1 MPAALTTEMDRHD
14 PSDLSSF
21 NHHLSDLFSDLTSDS
36 SSSSVLSLTWTRRL
50 LDTFLISLEE
60 FRFILQSSSASL
72 TRPPTDRFITDFFD
86 RAVKSLDLCT
96 AVRDAIERVRNW
108 QKHVQIIIG
117 SLTGPDPLGE
127 GPVRRA
133 RKAIGDLAI
142 MMLDERDLPGSGSGP
157 GFRNRSFAR
166 GSHHKDHHHG
176 HGHAHSH
183 GMGPHHR
190 RSSSGGSGSSGNGHF
205 RSLTWSVSRGWS
217 ATKQLQAIGSGLT
230 PPRGVGT
237 SDMSATVYTM
247 GSVLFVS
254 MLSLAASLPCQC
266 DRSGSL
272 SGAHF
277 TAPPRGFLW
286 GPSVYSIYEKVIEE
300 WKRREKK
307 SNSGLLKEIGEIE
320 RISRQLGEIIDAAQ
334 FPLEKERE
342 VEIKEVAH
350 ELEKVSSV
358 IKEGLDPL
366 ERQVRE
372 VFNRLVRSRT
382 EGLDSLN
389 RPSD

>member
-1 MPAALTTEMDRHD
+1 MDGHG
-14 PSDLSSF
+14 PSDLTSF
-21 NHHLSDLFSDLTSDS
+21 NRHVSDLFSDLTSD
-36 SSSSVLSLTWTRRL
+36 SSSVLSLTWTRRL

-60 FRFILQSSSASL
+60 FRFIIQTAGPSL
-72 TRPPTDRFITDFFD
+72 SRPPTDRYITDFFD

-96 AVRDAIERVRNW
+96 AVRDGIERVRNW
-108 QKHVQIIIG
+108 QKHVQIVIA

-142 MMLDERDLPGSGSGP
+142 MMLDERDLPGSGSGS

-166 GSHHKDHHHG
+166 GANNKDHHHG
-176 HGHAHSH
+176 HGA
-183 GMGPHHR
+183 GPHHR
-190 RSSSGGSGSSGNGHF
+190 RSSSGGGGSGSSSNGHF

-217 ATKQLQAIGSGLT
+217 ATKQLQAIGSGLN
-230 PPRGVGT
+230 PPRGVGA
-237 SDMSATVYTM
+237 SDMSASVYTM
-247 GSVLFVS
+247 GAVLYVS
-254 MLSLAASLPCQC
+254 MLSLAASLPCQF
-266 DRSGSL
+266 DRTGSL
-272 SGAHF
+272 GGAHF
-277 TAPPRGFLW
+277 TAPPRIFSW
-286 GPSVYSIYEKVIEE
+286 GPTVYSIYEKVMEE

-334 FPLEKERE
+334 FPLEKEKE
-342 VEIKEVAH
+342 VEIKEVAR
-350 ELEKVSSV
+350 ELEKVSDV

>member
-1 MPAALTTEMDRHD
+1 MPAEMDRHD

-21 NHHLSDLFSDLTSDS
+21 NHHLSDLFSDLSSDS

-60 FRFILQSSSASL
+60 FRFILQSSGASL
-72 TRPPTDRFITDFFD
+72 SRPPTDRFITDFFD

-142 MMLDERDLPGSGSGP
+142 MMLDDRDLPGSGSGP

-176 HGHAHSH
+176 HGHGH
-183 GMGPHHR
+183 GHGTGPHHR

-342 VEIKEVAH
+342 VEIKEVAG

-372 VFNRLVRSRT
+372 VFNRLVRSRI